1 MRILIIVAAVLLL
14 AGCMNVGTDIK
25 PSQLSAL
32 KPGVST
38 LAQVEAQLGKPN
50 TVTHNADGTTTIQ
63 YSYIHATPSASSFIP
78 FVGPLVGHANST
90 VRGTTLKFTAKGVL
104 ASVSTTKTN
113 ECGGVTA
120 C

>member
-32 KPGVST
+32 KPGVTT

-50 TVTHNADGTTTIQ
+50 TVTHNAVAQRPFNT
-63 YSYIHATPSASSFIP
+63 ATSMRRPARPASSRSW
-78 FVGPLVGHANST
+78 VHS
-90 VRGTTLKFTAKGVL
+90 
-104 ASVSTTKTN
+104 
-113 ECGGVTA
+113 
-120 C
+120 